1 MISPFIPGELSSVA
15 RPGTGCYLVKR
26 SAMAIVRT
34 PGLRSHW
41 QIVCVTFHT
50 PETVHNMAF
59 VSTPHAGWFH
69 AFDSW
74 LRRALKVSS
83 ENINLSFNISKK
95 SCFKNRIDGT

>member
-34 PGLRSHW
+34 LGLRSHW

-50 PETVHNMAF
+50 PETVHDTAF

-83 ENINLSFNISKK
+83 ENINLSFNNSKK
-95 SCFKNRIDGT
+95 NLL